1 MPRINIYSKE
11 ECDANFAGAAEVEAK
26 ADKADTYTKTETDA
40 LMQQERLARAD
51 ADENLQDQ
59 IDLLEAGS
67 DVKDVVGTY
76 AELQAYDVT
85 TLNPN
90 DIIKVLSDS
99 THDGAETY
107 YRWIVEGGVGAW
119 QFIGAKARTYTA
131 QETDLLLDQKADKA
145 DTYTKAETDGL
156 LLLKQDVLVFD
167 GTPRAGST
175 NPVTSRGIKDA
186 LDTKQGQLTASTG
199 ITIGAGNIISADCAT
214 SPISGSDRPITSG
227 AVKEALD
234 LKQDAMTLDT
244 QPRSGST
251 NAIMSGGV
259 YDAMLDKQ
267 NKLTAGTGITLG
279 SGANPTISAVGVW
292 EELDLAHLP
301 TDFEGGDVLMMH
313 AYGLAAT
320 GDPPGADTSS
330 GIVIITLRAST
341 SVWPELPCKF
351 NPAKIT
357 VVEKVE
363 GATAWNGTGA
373 SDVLFRLSNLAP
385 GSSFTQINYYSVK
398 RSELSTYVG
407 RIWRL
412 KRQRK

>member
-145 DTYTKAETDGL
+145 DTYTKAETDNL
-156 LLLKQDVLVFD
+156 LLTKQDVLVFD
-167 GTPRAGST
+167 GTPRSGST

-199 ITIGAGNIISADCAT
+199 ITIGAGNIISADCADA
-214 SPISGSDRPITSG
+214 PISGSDRPITSG
-227 AVKEALD
+227 AVKTALD
-234 LKQDAMTLDT
+234 AKQDVMTLDT

-259 YDAMLDKQ
+259 YDALLDKQ

-279 SGANPTISAVGVW
+279 SGSNPTIAANCDTVPTSGSSKPVTSGGVRTALTDIVKTIKVKIIGTG
-292 EELDLAHLP
+292 ETGQPPTLLVPAGTVVRYNISSYVNDNMPSNYRLA
-301 TDFEGGDVLMMH
+301 GDGTMFC
-313 AYGLAAT
+313 
-320 GDPPGADTSS
+320 TSIGNDDVICLYFYYYS
-330 GIVIITLRAST
+330 GSYSVALKNLSDSNITLNNM
-341 SVWPELPCKF
+341 WMEML
-351 NPAKIT
+351 
-357 VVEKVE
+357 VVK
-363 GATAWNGTGA
+363 
-373 SDVLFRLSNLAP
+373 
-385 GSSFTQINYYSVK
+385 K
-398 RSELSTYVG
+398 
-407 RIWRL
+407 
-412 KRQRK
+412 